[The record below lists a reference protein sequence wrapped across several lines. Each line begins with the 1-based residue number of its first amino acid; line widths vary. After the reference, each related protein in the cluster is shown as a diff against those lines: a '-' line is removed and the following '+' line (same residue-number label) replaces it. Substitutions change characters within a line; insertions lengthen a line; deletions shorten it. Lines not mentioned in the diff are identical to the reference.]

1 MFLIAAPYGADNGHQ
16 GPTAETHYANPG
28 LVPIHYL
35 KDVMMSHLQPIFD
48 SFNLTL
54 ARLSEEV
61 QDLQRDMTQLQ
72 LQQMLQG
79 ESEVAEGGT
88 GEESEQHEAMMDTFQ
103 QLEEMNVQLGL
114 QRDEMEE
121 KLHAQQTMLHYN
133 LTNLKIDMDVQIKRN
148 QKTLQVRMYWGNLV
162 K

>member
-1 MFLIAAPYGADNGHQ
+1 MSLIAEPHGVDDGHQ
-16 GPTAETHYANPG
+16 GPLPETHYTNPG

-61 QDLQRDMTQLQ
+61 RDLQKDMTQLQ
-72 LQQMLQG
+72 VQQMLQG
-79 ESEVAEGGT
+79 ESKTVGGGT
-88 GEESEQHEAMMDTFQ
+88 GEELEQHEATTETFQ
-103 QLEEMNVQLGL
+103 QLEELNMQLSL

-121 KLHAQQTMLHYN
+121 KLHAQQDMLHYN
-133 LTNLKIDMDVQIKRN
+133 LTNLKTDMDVQIKRN
-148 QKTLQVRMYWGNLV
+148 KETLQVRMHGGI
-162 K
+162 

>member
-1 MFLIAAPYGADNGHQ
+1 MFLIAVPHSVDNGHQ
-16 GPTAETHYANPG
+16 GPPPDTHYSNPG

-61 QDLQRDMTQLQ
+61 QDLQTDMSALQ

-79 ESEVAEGGT
+79 ESKPMTAGIR
-88 GEESEQHEAMMDTFQ
+88 EESTQHEEMVDTFQ
-103 QLEEMNVQLGL
+103 QLDELNMQPGL
-114 QRDEMEE
+114 QRDEMEQ
-121 KLHAQQTMLHYN
+121 KLHAQQVMLHYN
-133 LTNLKIDMDVQIKRN
+133 LTNLKTDMDVQIKRN
-148 QKTLQVRMYWGNLV
+148 QKKLQVRM
-162 K
+162 